1 MIRKSAILLIIPETI
16 LYSSSLLSLHD
27 CYSPLS
33 FSTPMLSTRI
43 SLGCG
48 DDDRMAYAGICR
60 RGGEIE
66 VSVGF
71 AAAVVA
77 VDRGSGDSVTLLG
90 VQAVDSRFRGL
101 YALCEGL

>member
-48 DDDRMAYAGICR
+48 DDDRPAYAGICR

-66 VSVGF
+66 VSVGSMP
-71 AAAVVA
+71 AVVA
-77 VDRGSGDSVTLLG
+77 VDRGSCDSVAFLG
-90 VQAVDSRFRGL
+90 IQAVESGFRGL
-101 YALCEGL
+101 DVLCEGL

>member
-16 LYSSSLLSLHD
+16 LYSSSPLSLHD

-43 SLGCG
+43 PFGCC

-66 VSVGF
+66 VSVGPE
-71 AAAVVA
+71 AAVLA
-77 VDRGSGDSVTLLG
+77 VDRGSGDSVAILG
-90 VQAVDSRFRGL
+90 VQAVDPGFRGL
-101 YALCEGL
+101 DVLCEGL

>member
-16 LYSSSLLSLHD
+16 LYSSSPLSLHD

-66 VSVGF
+66 VSVGS
-71 AAAVVA
+71 AVSVMA
-77 VDRGSGDSVTLLG
+77 VDRCGGDSFALLG
-90 VQAVDSRFRGL
+90 IQAVDSGFRGL
-101 YALCEGL
+101 DALCEGL